1 MCWTSRRRRSS
12 RLAPFVVVALVT
24 VAGAGCDAS
33 SSVSTTDGTVAVVAD
48 GDTVVLGDGRRIRLV
63 QIDAPEAE
71 DECFG
76 REATALL
83 RRLTPRGT
91 TVALERDPALD
102 DVDAYG
108 RPLRYVVVGGTNVNL
123 ELVRLG
129 AAVPYFFRGD
139 RGRYADE
146 LLAVAH
152 EARAAGLGLWGACPG
167 ARLDPARGAVTGS
180 R

>member
-1 MCWTSRRRRSS
+1 MCTTSRRRRSG
-12 RLAPFVVVALVT
+12 RLAAVVVVALLT
-24 VAGAGCDAS
+24 IAGAGCDAAS
-33 SSVSTTDGTVAVVAD
+33 PVSTTDGTVAAVAD

-63 QIDAPEAE
+63 QIDAPEAAN
-71 DECFG
+71 ECYG
-76 REATALL
+76 HEATTLL

-108 RPLRYVVVGGTNVNL
+108 RPLRYLVAGGTNVNL

-146 LLAVAH
+146 LLTAARD
-152 EARAAGLGLWGACPG
+152 ARAAGRGLWGACPG
-167 ARLDPARGAVTGS
+167 ARLDPARGAVTGF